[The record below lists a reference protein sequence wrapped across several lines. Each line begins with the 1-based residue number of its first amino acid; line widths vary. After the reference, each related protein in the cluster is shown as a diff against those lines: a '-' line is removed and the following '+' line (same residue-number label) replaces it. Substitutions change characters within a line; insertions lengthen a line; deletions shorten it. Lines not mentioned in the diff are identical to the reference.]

1 MRISFILKRRDTT
14 IRYNWNERLFLCNY
28 DKDPS
33 RTPME
38 PGEIKW
44 KTSRILKK
52 YVDQFHHEGRKDF
65 ERTAQKYLGVWT
77 TYSGSIPSL
86 KWQDYF
92 K

>member
-1 MRISFILKRRDTT
+1 
-14 IRYNWNERLFLCNY
+14 
-28 DKDPS
+28 
-33 RTPME
+33 ME

-86 KWQDYF
+86 KWLDYF